1 MRKAAF
7 GGDVVVFRR
16 HVEKM
21 FADSEYK
28 WGPISTESERE
39 RRRGEEEKRKREAGK
54 ESGTVFLPCF
64 ITKKGKERRRTIGA
78 KCLRGSAW
86 GRRIVLVVVGPRS
99 ECGCEVTHWIIQWML
114 GEDYFSTN
122 PPAER
127 ALLLPTLR
135 KPHFHLLSSFHHS
148 IMSGEISGVSVHRAI
163 EPPFRARKVCR
174 PFRSQPF

>member
-1 MRKAAF
+1 MSRKCSPIVNINGVPYRQRA
-7 GGDVVVFRR
+7 
-16 HVEKM
+16 
-21 FADSEYK
+21 SE
-28 WGPISTESERE
+28 
-39 RRRGEEEKRKREAGK
+39 RGEEEKRRRGRGK
-54 ESGTVFLPCF
+54 L
-64 ITKKGKERRRTIGA
+64 
-78 KCLRGSAW
+78 
-86 GRRIVLVVVGPRS
+86 GRRAERFFSRALSQRKGRKEEGRSGRNVFGAEPGVVVVVLVVVGPRS

-148 IMSGEISGVSVHRAI
+148 IMSGEISGVSAHRATAI

>member
-1 MRKAAF
+1 MGSHIDR
-7 GGDVVVFRR
+7 
-16 HVEKM
+16 
-21 FADSEYK
+21 
-28 WGPISTESERE
+28 ERE
-39 RRRGEEEKRKREAGK
+39 REREEKRKRESGK

-64 ITKKGKERRRTIGA
+64 ITKKGKEEGRSGRNVFGA
-78 KCLRGSAW
+78 EPGVVVV
-86 GRRIVLVVVGPRS
+86 VLVVVGPRS

-135 KPHFHLLSSFHHS
+135 KPHLLSSFHHS
-148 IMSGEISGVSVHRAI
+148 IMSGEISGVSAHRATAI